1 MKNWVCY
8 EKIQEMKRNHLNKSQ
23 IARKLQIDRRTV
35 MKYWDMTADEFA
47 RVREGAKKRKKKA
60 DEYKPFILE
69 CLRKYPDMSAAQIN
83 DWLLEMT
90 GRTKMPFGER
100 SLRSYVENLRKEY
113 KIKKP
118 DKTRQHE
125 AVDDP
130 AYGDQGQVDLGEITL
145 KKEGGGHKKIY
156 GFAMVLS
163 NSRYKFVCWQAQPFT
178 TASFVEAHIKAF
190 KYFGG
195 RPRELVYDQD
205 KVLAV
210 SENHGDIIYTEG
222 FQNYLNA
229 VGFNVF
235 LCRGSDP
242 QSKGRVE
249 AVIKYAKNNFAKH
262 RVFKDIDSF
271 NQDCLAWL
279 ARTGN
284 AKEHSITKKIPA
296 KVFTIEKEYLMPVSE
311 YSFAKLDTKSI
322 TYGVRKDNTVLYR
335 SNRYRVPIG
344 TYRKGKRVHVI
355 IEGEDVIIEDADT
368 GVLLAHHPLC
378 HEQGKLIGDK
388 SRNTRDKS
396 KTILELEAG
405 IKELF
410 GKTDGLDRYLTRIHK
425 EKSRYYRDQ
434 LGVIRQL
441 FDEWKPDTIR
451 NALIY
456 CIEHESY
463 SASELKSAT
472 AYIATLEEEKKY
484 KEQSANKVMLPE
496 KYRGDSPPVRDL
508 SIYEHA
514 MERRIGLYG

>member
-1 MKNWVCY
+1 
-8 EKIQEMKRNHLNKSQ
+8 
-23 IARKLQIDRRTV
+23 

-113 KIKKP
+113 EIKKP

-249 AVIKYAKNNFAKH
+249 AVIKYAKNNG
-262 RVFKDIDSF
+262 S
-271 NQDCLAWL
+271 
-279 ARTGN
+279 
-284 AKEHSITKKIPA
+284 
-296 KVFTIEKEYLMPVSE
+296 
-311 YSFAKLDTKSI
+311 
-322 TYGVRKDNTVLYR
+322 
-335 SNRYRVPIG
+335 
-344 TYRKGKRVHVI
+344 
-355 IEGEDVIIEDADT
+355 
-368 GVLLAHHPLC
+368 
-378 HEQGKLIGDK
+378 
-388 SRNTRDKS
+388 
-396 KTILELEAG
+396 
-405 IKELF
+405 
-410 GKTDGLDRYLTRIHK
+410 
-425 EKSRYYRDQ
+425 
-434 LGVIRQL
+434 
-441 FDEWKPDTIR
+441 
-451 NALIY
+451 
-456 CIEHESY
+456 
-463 SASELKSAT
+463 
-472 AYIATLEEEKKY
+472 
-484 KEQSANKVMLPE
+484 SANICILKNRCWNLN
-496 KYRGDSPPVRDL
+496 L
-508 SIYEHA
+508 QIYF
-514 MERRIGLYG
+514 YK